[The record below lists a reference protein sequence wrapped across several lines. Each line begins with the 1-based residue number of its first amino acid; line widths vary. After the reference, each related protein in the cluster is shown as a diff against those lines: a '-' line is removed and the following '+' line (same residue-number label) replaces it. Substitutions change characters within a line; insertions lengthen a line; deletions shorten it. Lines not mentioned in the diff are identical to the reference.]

1 MHGAPV
7 LYTKVCTSYMH
18 KSICKSMHTCAML
31 TNTETRRTTVG
42 ERSEISTKEST
53 SNITISFVQSISH
66 QKIQTFFNS
75 RPLVLS
81 ASLPWG
87 AGTSIVLFTLLSK
100 WGQLL
105 LYTFKYMTMRMEFKT
120 PYSRFVVKG
129 TTPHSKLP
137 STWERGSPSWHF
149 LGQGRGIC
157 LFYEYFILLCTQ
169 SLHILRI
176 WGPPTYSRYL
186 VKGTTSHSTNP
197 STPVC
202 LLLLCS

>member
-1 MHGAPV
+1 MDKSHVQKYATCALVPYMHAAPV
-7 LYTKVCTSYMH
+7 LCTKVCTSYMH
-18 KSICKSMHTCAML
+18 KSNCKSMHTCAML
-31 TNTETRRTTVG
+31 TNTETSRTSVG
-42 ERSEISTKEST
+42 ERAEISTKEST
-53 SNITISFVQSISH
+53 LNITISFVQSISH

-87 AGTSIVLFTLLSK
+87 AGTSIVLFALLSK

-105 LYTFKYMTMRMEFKT
+105 FYTFKYMTMRLEFET

-137 STWERGSPSWHF
+137 STREWGSWHF

-157 LFYEYFILLCTQ
+157 LFY
-169 SLHILRI
+169 
-176 WGPPTYSRYL
+176 
-186 VKGTTSHSTNP
+186 V
-197 STPVC
+197 
-202 LLLLCS
+202 